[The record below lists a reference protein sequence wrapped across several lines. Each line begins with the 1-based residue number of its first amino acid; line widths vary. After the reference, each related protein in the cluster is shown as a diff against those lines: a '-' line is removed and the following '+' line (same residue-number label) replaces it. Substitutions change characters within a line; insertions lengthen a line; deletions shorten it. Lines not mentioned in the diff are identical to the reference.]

1 MTMIADVRPSRASR
15 AFYAIPVIGWIAKDI
30 SRGVENVFYALIIAL
45 TLLVLAV
52 KVWGVVAITM
62 TALALVPVMFLWLIV
77 ISQP

>member
-45 TLLVLAV
+45 TPLV
-52 KVWGVVAITM
+52 
-62 TALALVPVMFLWLIV
+62 
-77 ISQP
+77 